1 MKVEDF
7 PKLGVG
13 QVVVGAEGT
22 AWQKQPDGTMRY
34 ADSEFDGDLRT
45 YEPFTLLLPQETPWV
60 LPPEVEEVLKALELG
75 NISLG
80 NIAQE
85 IRTAYARARASGSY
99 VPSRTDDYRVS
110 SQALCDAADLLEE
123 EGMDAATISRLR
135 ELCKEVITPHDE

>member
-60 LPPEVEEVLKALELG
+60 LPPEVERVLKSLETG
-75 NISLG
+75 PWDS
-80 NIAQE
+80 IASE

-99 VPSRTDDYRVS
+99 VPSRADDYRVS